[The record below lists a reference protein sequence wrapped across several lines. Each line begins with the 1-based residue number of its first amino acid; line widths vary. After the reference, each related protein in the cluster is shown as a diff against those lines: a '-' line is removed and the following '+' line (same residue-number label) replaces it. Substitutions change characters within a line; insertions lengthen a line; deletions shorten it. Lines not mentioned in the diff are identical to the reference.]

1 MHVSGNAHAAA
12 GAPYAGP
19 MVTDRLVF
27 DGHILGASFASGD
40 RLVAGR
46 WHDAPFGPFADVMW
60 CRPDGTRILLAPDGA
75 VAEFVT
81 RHYPFDDVRIGDVRV
96 ERVGDTV
103 SVDAG
108 SIAMR
113 LRPRRP
119 GLASHL
125 LRLRPRALRT
135 DRTWIAF
142 EDKVLRPA
150 AGPLFG
156 PNARAIRTRGVTADG
171 SRERYAIHD
180 FLEADATASV
190 DGRDLGPV
198 APCPPAGFG
207 FSEFPDGAAIVR
219 VTSIFEPA

>member
-1 MHVSGNAHAAA
+1 MGA
-12 GAPYAGP
+12 G
-19 MVTDRLVF
+19 RLVF

-60 CRPDGTRILLAPDGA
+60 CRPDGRRTLLAPTEA
-75 VAEFVT
+75 VADFIT
-81 RHYPFDDVRIGDVRV
+81 RHYPFDEVRIGGVRV
-96 ERVGDTV
+96 ERHEGAV

-108 SIAMR
+108 PIAMR
-113 LRPRRP
+113 LTPRRRD
-119 GLASHL
+119 LASHL

-135 DRTWIAF
+135 KRAWIGF
-142 EDKVLRPA
+142 EDTILRPA

-156 PNARAIRTRGVTADG
+156 PNARAIRTRGVTRDG

-180 FLEADATASV
+180 FLEADASASIG
-190 DGRDLGPV
+190 GRDLGPV

>member
-1 MHVSGNAHAAA
+1 M
-12 GAPYAGP
+12 GA
-19 MVTDRLVF
+19 DRLVF
-27 DGHILGASFASGD
+27 DGHIVGASFASGD

-46 WHDAPFGPFADVMW
+46 WRASPLGPFADVMW
-60 CRPDGTRILLAPDGA
+60 CRPDGTRILLAPA
-75 VAEFVT
+75 EVVAAFVT
-81 RHYPFDDVRIGDVRV
+81 RHYPFDEVRIGGVRV
-96 ERVGDTV
+96 ERGGGAV

-108 SIAMR
+108 PIAMR

-135 DRTWIAF
+135 KRAWIAF
-142 EDKVLRPA
+142 EDTILRPA
-150 AGPLFG
+150 AGPIFG
-156 PNARAIRTRGVTADG
+156 PNARVIRTRGVTGDG
-171 SRERYAIHD
+171 SHERYAIHD
-180 FLEADATASV
+180 FLEADAAASI
-190 DGRDLGPV
+190 DGRDLGAI

>member
-1 MHVSGNAHAAA
+1 MSA
-12 GAPYAGP
+12 
-19 MVTDRLVF
+19 DRLVF

-46 WHDAPFGPFADVMW
+46 WHASPLGSFADVMW
-60 CRPDGTRILLAPDGA
+60 CRPDGTRILLAPTETVGD
-75 VAEFVT
+75 FVT
-81 RHYPFDDVRIGDVRV
+81 RHYPFDEVRIGHVRV
-96 ERVGDTV
+96 ERDEGIVG
-103 SVDAG
+103 VDAG
-108 SIAMR
+108 PIAAR
-113 LRPRRP
+113 LTPRPP

-135 DRTWIAF
+135 ERAWIAF
-142 EDKVLRPA
+142 EDTVLRPA
-150 AGPLFG
+150 LGSLFG
-156 PNARAIRTRGVTADG
+156 PNARAIRTRGVTREGA
-171 SRERYAIHD
+171 RERYAIHD

-190 DGRDLGPV
+190 DGADLGPV